1 MPDLAQPTKNTNGF
15 MLHLLSHCLAAGI
28 SIRDSGVSRF
38 DVLGEQLNLRPR
50 AARQDAVTRM
60 SWDGVAERALALL
73 TQSA

>member
-1 MPDLAQPTKNTNGF
+1 
-15 MLHLLSHCLAAGI
+15 LAAGI